1 MEVKNMFGKNQI
13 KKTIKIEGMHC
24 EHCAKKVENALS
36 ELDNVKKAKV
46 NLKKQE
52 ASIVL
57 EKEIDNKVITEAI
70 ENIDFKVTDIL

>member
-1 MEVKNMFGKNQI
+1 MFGKNQI

-24 EHCAKKVENALS
+24 EHCAKKVENALA

-52 ASIVL
+52 ASLVL

>member
-1 MEVKNMFGKNQI
+1 MFGKNQI

>member
-1 MEVKNMFGKNQI
+1 MFGRNQI

-36 ELDNVKKAKV
+36 ELANVKKAKV

-52 ASIVL
+52 ASLVL

-70 ENIDFKVTDIL
+70 ENLDFKVTDIL

>member
-1 MEVKNMFGKNQI
+1 MFGRNKI

-24 EHCAKKVENALS
+24 ECCAKKVENALS

-52 ASIVL
+52 ASLVL

-70 ENIDFKVTDIL
+70 ENLDFKVTDIL

>member
-1 MEVKNMFGKNQI
+1 MFGRNQI

-52 ASIVL
+52 ASLVL
-57 EKEIDNKVITEAI
+57 EKEIDNKVLTEAI
-70 ENIDFKVTDIL
+70 ENLDFKVTDIL

>member
-1 MEVKNMFGKNQI
+1 
-13 KKTIKIEGMHC
+13 MHC

-52 ASIVL
+52 ASLVL

-70 ENIDFKVTDIL
+70 ENLDFKVTDIL